1 MAIPDTSSGRRLSW
15 RPECPVPCSPAAPY
29 PQGHNVSPGDPS
41 VRSPARPP
49 PLTPRLPW
57 PLSQPSPWPGM
68 AGPAWSRDAGRP
80 PLTGV
85 YSTRIF
91 RAGRLTPQ
99 LSRGPDEVSPELEE
113 VPQNRKHAAMAG
125 RQRNGRNY
133 SGCSEDVKAEKE
145 DRG

>member
-1 MAIPDTSSGRRLSW
+1 MMAIPDTSSGRRLSW

-29 PQGHNVSPGDPS
+29 PT
-41 VRSPARPP
+41 AA
-49 PLTPRLPW
+49 LA
-57 PLSQPSPWPGM
+57 SQPTIPVAWNGR
-68 AGPAWSRDAGRP
+68 AGLESGRRQRP

-99 LSRGPDEVSPELEE
+99 LFRGPDEVSPEPEE